1 MTAEAQ
7 QDQQRTEDAN
17 QQESEQRNQPQ
28 ARSQE
33 QQGRSESQ
41 GSDTN
46 RTVSRERG
54 ASTAVQESSSR
65 PRYVFNPQGAARA
78 GLLNLA
84 TTWRES
90 GATYQAISVYE
101 EVLTRYPGSGAAD
114 AATEGLIEMARSL
127 QQQGRFYTALNI
139 FRKLEELV

>member
-7 QDQQRTEDAN
+7 QDQQQTEDTN

-28 ARSQE
+28 ARGQE
-33 QQGRSESQ
+33 RQDTE
-41 GSDTN
+41 TN
-46 RTVSRERG
+46 RNGDGNRRS
-54 ASTAVQESSSR
+54 STAVQESSGR
-65 PRYVFNPQGAARA
+65 AGYVFDPQGAARA

-84 TTWRES
+84 TTWRDS
-90 GATYQAISVYE
+90 GATYQAISVYT
-101 EVLTRYPGSGAAD
+101 EVLERYPGTGAAD
-114 AATEGLIEMARSL
+114 AATEGLVEMARNL